1 MTDQHGDLIAS
12 GSASIALASPSTET
26 LLGSLTHDLTSR
38 RGHIYAL
45 YETILGRSPDALGY
59 AYWTAQREG
68 GASLDAIA
76 GALLASPEFTS
87 ANGPYTQCSD
97 QNFIGL
103 LYQNALDRA
112 PDASGLA
119 SFESALAAGANQASV
134 AVDIATSQEARNDLA
149 PTLQARVFVPD
160 PADAEIARLYYALVG
175 LAPGRGRPC
184 PLGERPRQRRS
195 AH

>member
-1 MTDQHGDLIAS
+1 M
-12 GSASIALASPSTET
+12 
-26 LLGSLTHDLTSR
+26 TSR
-38 RGHIYAL
+38 AVAAIIYAL
-45 YETILGRSPDALGY
+45 YETILGRSPDALSY
-59 AYWTAQREG
+59 EYWTAQREG

-87 ANGPYTQCSD
+87 ANGPYTQGSD

-112 PDASGLA
+112 PDASGLV
-119 SFESALAAGANQASV
+119 SFESALAGGASQASV

-160 PADAEIARLYYALVG
+160 QTDAEIARLYYALVG

-184 PLGERPRQRRS
+184 PLGERSRQRRS
-195 AH
+195 AYQYRDGFHRLRRICGEVRPPGQYAIRGYAL